1 MRGLLCPGRPQGTQ
15 RRKLGDVDH
24 VDSRAGK
31 DGLSGSVSSEG
42 GEVGW
47 TSYARGGNTVEYG
60 ADAPPQMDILPKSL
74 LPQALRGGS

>member
-1 MRGLLCPGRPQGTQ
+1 MPRTTARNPAKET
-15 RRKLGDVDH
+15 RRRSDH

-47 TSYARGGNTVEYG
+47 TSYARMGNTVEYG
-60 ADAPPQMDILPKSL
+60 ADSPPKMDILPKSL
-74 LPQALRGGS
+74 LPQALRGS

>member
-1 MRGLLCPGRPQGTQ
+1 MPRTTARKPAKET
-15 RRKLGDVDH
+15 RRCSDH

-47 TSYARGGNTVEYG
+47 TSYARAGNTVEYG
-60 ADAPPQMDILPKSL
+60 EDKPPQMDILPKSL

>member
-1 MRGLLCPGRPQGTQ
+1 MPRTTARNPAKET
-15 RRKLGDVDH
+15 RRRSDH

-31 DGLSGSVSSEG
+31 DGLSGSVSSED

-60 ADAPPQMDILPKSL
+60 ADSPPKMDILPKSL
-74 LPQALRGGS
+74 LPQALRGS

>member
-1 MRGLLCPGRPQGTQ
+1 MPRTTARKPAKET
-15 RRKLGDVDH
+15 RRRRDH
-24 VDSRAGK
+24 VDFRAGK

-47 TSYARGGNTVEYG
+47 TSYARAGNTVEYG
-60 ADAPPQMDILPKSL
+60 EDKPPQMDILPKSL